1 MQTITSP
8 HLKGIWAPVLSPM
21 TSELSLDRTRFLFH
35 LNWLFDQG
43 IDGAVIFGTNGEAT
57 SFSITERKELLAWV
71 RDEGYTNDQII
82 VGTGCSALADTVDL
96 CCHATSQGYYN
107 HLILPP
113 FYYKKPTQQGL
124 IDYYSEIIQR
134 TNDPR
139 VQIYLYN
146 FPQLSGIHLNADLV
160 VALHDKY
167 PEVIRGYKDSS
178 GDWNNTKE
186 ILAKCPSIIMFP
198 GSEIYLTKVLGIGG
212 AGVIS
217 GTANVNPS
225 KIKQTYTLFKTDP
238 VKAAE
243 LQNDI
248 DNFRTSVER
257 YPLIAALKALIQH
270 YRQDDG
276 WQHLRPPL
284 TALAPENWDTLFSAV
299 EDLNFT
305 LKD

>member
-1 MQTITSP
+1 MTIK
-8 HLKGIWAPVLSPM
+8 KGIYSASMSILNKD
-21 TSELSLDRTRFLFH
+21 LSLDMSSTIRH
-35 LNWLFDQG
+35 AEKVIKEG
-43 IDGAVIFGTNGEAT
+43 CHGAVIFGTNGEAT

-124 IDYYSEIIQR
+124 IDYYTEIIQR
-134 TNDPR
+134 TNNSR

-160 VALHDKY
+160 VALHEKY

-186 ILAKCPSIIMFP
+186 ILAKCPGIIMFP
-198 GSEIYLTKVLGIGG
+198 GSEIYLTKGLGIGG

-248 DNFRTSVER
+248 DNFRTSVEC

-270 YRQDDG
+270 YRQDEG

-299 EDLNFT
+299 EGLNFT